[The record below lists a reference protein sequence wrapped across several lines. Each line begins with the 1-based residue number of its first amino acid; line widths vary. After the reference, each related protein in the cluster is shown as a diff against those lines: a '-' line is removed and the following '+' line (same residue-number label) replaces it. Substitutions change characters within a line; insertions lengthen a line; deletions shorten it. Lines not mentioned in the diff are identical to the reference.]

1 MRSLGLSL
9 SGLACVVALIV
20 IAPKPANSQP
30 SVLPLVSSASG
41 VEEVGYYY
49 RRYGSAIV
57 AHTMGTDTAIVAR
70 TMGTDTAIVV
80 HTMGTDTAIVVRT
93 MGTDTADG
101 GKPTPVRTITIRL
114 GATVRSCN
122 PTVLAPLQ
130 PLPRLTTVG
139 GSAFAARWNLGNRGR
154 ASMRDDCL

>member
-49 RRYGSAIV
+49 RRYGYGYRRPYYGYGYGYR
-57 AHTMGTDTAIVAR
+57 AHTSKYIHVVHYGRIRAA
-70 TMGTDTAIVV
+70 AIVV
-80 HTMGTDTAIVVRT
+80 CTAV
-93 MGTDTADG
+93 
-101 GKPTPVRTITIRL
+101 
-114 GATVRSCN
+114 
-122 PTVLAPLQ
+122 
-130 PLPRLTTVG
+130 
-139 GSAFAARWNLGNRGR
+139 
-154 ASMRDDCL
+154 

>member
-49 RRYGSAIV
+49 RRYGYGYRRPYYGYGYGYRRPYLWV
-57 AHTMGTDTAIVAR
+57 TDTV
-70 TMGTDTAIVV
+70 
-80 HTMGTDTAIVVRT
+80 
-93 MGTDTADG
+93 DG
-101 GKPTPVRTITIRL
+101 GKPTPVRTITR
-114 GATVRSCN
+114 
-122 PTVLAPLQ
+122 
-130 PLPRLTTVG
+130 
-139 GSAFAARWNLGNRGR
+139 
-154 ASMRDDCL
+154 

>member
-49 RRYGSAIV
+49 RRYRRYGYRRPYY
-57 AHTMGTDTAIVAR
+57 GY
-70 TMGTDTAIVV
+70 GYGPIVV
-80 HTMGTDTAIVVRT
+80 RTMGTDTAIVVRT
-93 MGTDTADG
+93 MGTATSIVRYG
-101 GKPTPVRTITIRL
+101 GYR
-114 GATVRSCN
+114 
-122 PTVLAPLQ
+122 
-130 PLPRLTTVG
+130 
-139 GSAFAARWNLGNRGR
+139 RWR
-154 ASMRDDCL
+154 